1 MKKVKKMKME
11 RFFMKGRYM
20 SSILV
25 LMVLAGCSPK
35 DKYEWNA
42 GMSAP
47 KYYGNGGPM
56 VEYFYKGKSVAGASA
71 NIGFSPGW
79 GVTAGGYSGGE
90 QYKDIPDSVA
100 VSWICA
106 TDRIEYRGGAR
117 LPRERMLELF
127 KNGFKTVYG
136 MKTTYTSIVA
146 GMAPG
151 GNTTIWL
158 RGSER
163 LTEIIRFKA
172 ENNGIWK
179 EHDEDYNRYKKEVTS
194 SKSYINSEG
203 SIFRYLHGVPY
214 DVWEKGDK
222 EYDYDI
228 GFSSEEKDVTPYM
241 VFYTKDGTWYQPSKG
256 DLAFQSV
263 DWQEWGKFEYKENNN
278 LIKNLK
284 LPVQIHFL
292 FEYKGGNYSTGI
304 ILPQDFKKYFENQAN
319 NRITIGVEKNA
330 ETGILWVSGKKGSQK
345 VMRFKVFK
353 AKEDDMGDFY
363 PGGYSFPK
371 GFKIPKWNGRTPI
384 ATPEFDYWQEE

>member
-1 MKKVKKMKME
+1 MKME
-11 RFFMKGRYM
+11 RFFMKGKFI

-71 NIGFSPGW
+71 NIGFDPGW

-106 TDRIEYRGGAR
+106 TDGIEYRGGAR

-127 KNGFKTVYG
+127 KKGFKTVYG

-151 GNTTIWL
+151 GNATIWL

-256 DLAFQSV
+256 DLAFQSI

>member
-1 MKKVKKMKME
+1 MRME
-11 RFFMKGRYM
+11 RFFMKGKFI

-151 GNTTIWL
+151 GNATIWL

-172 ENNGIWK
+172 ENNGIWM
-179 EHDEDYNRYKKEVTS
+179 EHDEDYNKYERETITSKE
-194 SKSYINSEG
+194 YINSEG

-214 DVWEKGDK
+214 DIWEKGDK

>member
-1 MKKVKKMKME
+1 MRME
-11 RFFMKGRYM
+11 RFFMKGKFI
-20 SSILV
+20 SSILA
-25 LMVLAGCSPK
+25 LLVLAGCSPK

-42 GMSAP
+42 GLSGP
-47 KYYGNGGPM
+47 KYYPSGAPR
-56 VEYFYKGKSVAGASA
+56 VEYFYKGKSVAGAS
-71 NIGFSPGW
+71 IGTGADQGW

-100 VSWICA
+100 VQWVCSV
-106 TDRIEYRGGAR
+106 DNYLYKGGAR
-117 LPRERMLELF
+117 LPREHMLELF

-151 GNTTIWL
+151 GNAVIWL

-163 LTEIIRFKA
+163 LTEVIRFKA
-172 ENNGIWK
+172 QERL
-179 EHDEDYNRYKKEVTS
+179 EDP
-194 SKSYINSEG
+194 YIDKDYREKTVKNWG
-203 SIFRYLHGVPY
+203 NYLTYWYLHGVPY

-256 DLAFQSV
+256 DLAFQSI

-371 GFKIPKWNGRTPI
+371 GFMIPKWNGRTPI

>member
-1 MKKVKKMKME
+1 MKRE
-11 RFFMKGRYM
+11 IFFMKGKFI
-20 SSILV
+20 SNILV
-25 LMVLAGCSPK
+25 LLVLAGCSPK

-42 GMSAP
+42 GLSGP
-47 KYYGNGGPM
+47 KYYPSGAPR

-71 NIGFSPGW
+71 NIGFDPGW

-100 VSWICA
+100 VRWVCA
-106 TDRIEYRGGAR
+106 IDRIEYRGGAR

-151 GNTTIWL
+151 GNATIWL

-163 LTEIIRFKA
+163 LTEVIRFKA
-172 ENNGIWK
+172 QERL
-179 EHDEDYNRYKKEVTS
+179 EDP
-194 SKSYINSEG
+194 YIDKDYREKTVKNWG
-203 SIFRYLHGVPY
+203 NYLTYWYLHGVPY
-214 DVWEKGDK
+214 DIWEKGDK

-256 DLAFQSV
+256 DLAFQSI

>member
-1 MKKVKKMKME
+1 MKME
-11 RFFMKGRYM
+11 IFFMKGKFI

-25 LMVLAGCSPK
+25 LVVLAGCNPK

-42 GMSAP
+42 GLSGP
-47 KYYGNGGPM
+47 KYYPSGAPR
-56 VEYFYKGKSVAGASA
+56 VEYFYKGKSVAGAS
-71 NIGFSPGW
+71 IGTGADQGW
-79 GVTAGGYSGGE
+79 GVTAGGYSGGD

-100 VSWICA
+100 VQWVCSV
-106 TDRIEYRGGAR
+106 DNYLYKGGAR
-117 LPRERMLELF
+117 LPREHMLELF

-146 GMAPG
+146 GMAPR
-151 GNTTIWL
+151 GNATIWL

-163 LTEIIRFKA
+163 LTEVIRFKA
-172 ENNGIWK
+172 QERL
-179 EHDEDYNRYKKEVTS
+179 EDP
-194 SKSYINSEG
+194 YIDKDYREKTVKNWG
-203 SIFRYLHGVPY
+203 NYLTYWYLHGVPY

-228 GFSSEEKDVTPYM
+228 GFSSEGGQKIKPNVFT
-241 VFYTKDGTWYQPSKG
+241 FYTKDGTWYQPSKG

-278 LIKNLK
+278 LIKKLK
-284 LPVQIHFL
+284 LPIEIHFSVDYNDVL
-292 FEYKGGNYSTGI
+292 YMGNI
-304 ILPQDFKKYFENQAN
+304 VLPQDFKKYFENQAN

-330 ETGILWVSGKKGSQK
+330 ETGILWVSGKKGFQK
-345 VMRFKVFK
+345 VMRFKLVEVK
-353 AKEDDMGDFY
+353 DEEQPYFY
-363 PGGYSFPK
+363 SLPK

>member
-1 MKKVKKMKME
+1 MKME
-11 RFFMKGRYM
+11 RFFMKGKFI

-25 LMVLAGCSPK
+25 LLVLAGCSPK

-42 GMSAP
+42 GLSGP
-47 KYYGNGGPM
+47 KYYPSGAPR
-56 VEYFYKGKSVAGASA
+56 VEYFYKGKSVAGAS
-71 NIGFSPGW
+71 IGTGADQGW

-100 VSWICA
+100 VQWVCSV
-106 TDRIEYRGGAR
+106 DNYLYRGGAR

-151 GNTTIWL
+151 GNATIWL

-163 LTEIIRFKA
+163 LTEVIRFKA
-172 ENNGIWK
+172 QERL
-179 EHDEDYNRYKKEVTS
+179 EDP
-194 SKSYINSEG
+194 YIDKDYREKTVKNWG
-203 SIFRYLHGVPY
+203 NYLTYWYLHGVPY

-228 GFSSEEKDVTPYM
+228 GFSSEGGQKIKPNVFT
-241 VFYTKDGTWYQPSKG
+241 FYTKDGTWYQPSKG

-284 LPVQIHFL
+284 LPVEIHFSVDYNDVL
-292 FEYKGGNYSTGI
+292 YMGNI
-304 ILPQDFKKYFENQAN
+304 VLPQDFKKYFENQAN
-319 NRITIGVEKNA
+319 NRITIGVEKNL
-330 ETGILWVSGKKGSQK
+330 ETGILWVSGKKGFQK
-345 VMRFKVFK
+345 VMRFKLVEVK
-353 AKEDDMGDFY
+353 DEEQPYFY
-363 PGGYSFPK
+363 SLPK

-384 ATPEFDYWQEE
+384 VTPEFDYWQEE

>member
-1 MKKVKKMKME
+1 MKRE
-11 RFFMKGRYM
+11 IFFMKGKFI

-25 LMVLAGCSPK
+25 LVVLAGCSPK

-42 GMSAP
+42 GLSGP
-47 KYYGNGGPM
+47 KYYPSGAPR
-56 VEYFYKGKSVAGASA
+56 VEYFYKGKSVAGAS
-71 NIGFSPGW
+71 IGTGADQGW

-90 QYKDIPDSVA
+90 QYKDIPDSVT
-100 VSWICA
+100 VQWVCSV
-106 TDRIEYRGGAR
+106 DNYLYKGGAR
-117 LPRERMLELF
+117 LPREHMLELF

-151 GNTTIWL
+151 GNATIWL

-163 LTEIIRFKA
+163 LTEVIRFKA
-172 ENNGIWK
+172 QERL
-179 EHDEDYNRYKKEVTS
+179 EDP
-194 SKSYINSEG
+194 YIDKDYREKTVKNWG
-203 SIFRYLHGVPY
+203 NYLTYWYLHGVPY

-256 DLAFQSV
+256 DLAFQSI

-371 GFKIPKWNGRTPI
+371 GFKIPKWNGRIPI

>member
-1 MKKVKKMKME
+1 MKME
-11 RFFMKGRYM
+11 RFFMKGKFI
-20 SSILV
+20 SNILV
-25 LMVLAGCSPK
+25 LLVLAGCSPK

-71 NIGFSPGW
+71 NIGFDPGW

-106 TDRIEYRGGAR
+106 TDGIEYRGGAR

-151 GNTTIWL
+151 GNVTIWL

-172 ENNGIWK
+172 ENNGIWM
-179 EHDEDYNRYKKEVTS
+179 EHDEDYNKYERETITSKE
-194 SKSYINSEG
+194 YINSEA
-203 SIFRYLHGVPY
+203 SIFQYLHGVPY

-256 DLAFQSV
+256 DLAFQSI

-304 ILPQDFKKYFENQAN
+304 ILPRDFKKYFENQAN

-330 ETGILWVSGKKGSQK
+330 ETGILWVSGKKGFQK

-371 GFKIPKWNGRTPI
+371 GFMIPKWNGRTPI

>member
-1 MKKVKKMKME
+1 MKME
-11 RFFMKGRYM
+11 RFFMKGKFI

-25 LMVLAGCSPK
+25 LLVLAGCSPK

-71 NIGFSPGW
+71 NIGFDPGW
-79 GVTAGGYSGGE
+79 GVTAGGYSGGD

-151 GNTTIWL
+151 GNATIWL

-256 DLAFQSV
+256 DLAFQSI

>member
-1 MKKVKKMKME
+1 MKME
-11 RFFMKGRYM
+11 RFFMKGKFI

-25 LMVLAGCSPK
+25 LVVLAGCSPK

-42 GMSAP
+42 GLSGP
-47 KYYGNGGPM
+47 KYYPSGAPR
-56 VEYFYKGKSVAGASA
+56 VEYFYKGKSVAGAS
-71 NIGFSPGW
+71 IGTGADQGW
-79 GVTAGGYSGGE
+79 GVTAGGYSGGD

-100 VSWICA
+100 VQWVCSV
-106 TDRIEYRGGAR
+106 DNYLYRGGTR

-136 MKTTYTSIVA
+136 MKTSYTSIVA

-151 GNTTIWL
+151 GNATIWL

-228 GFSSEEKDVTPYM
+228 GFSSEGGQKIKPNVFT
-241 VFYTKDGTWYQPSKG
+241 FYTKDGTWYQPSKG

>member
-1 MKKVKKMKME
+1 
-11 RFFMKGRYM
+11 MKGKFI

-25 LMVLAGCSPK
+25 LVVLAGCSPK

-151 GNTTIWL
+151 GNVTIWL

-256 DLAFQSV
+256 DLAFQSI

-330 ETGILWVSGKKGSQK
+330 ETGILWVSGKKGFQK

-371 GFKIPKWNGRTPI
+371 GFKIPKWNGRIPI

>member
-1 MKKVKKMKME
+1 
-11 RFFMKGRYM
+11 MKGRYI

-25 LMVLAGCSPK
+25 LLVLAGCNPK

-42 GMSAP
+42 GLSGP
-47 KYYGNGGPM
+47 KYYPSGAPR
-56 VEYFYKGKSVAGASA
+56 VEYFYKGKSVAGAS
-71 NIGFSPGW
+71 IGTGADQGW
-79 GVTAGGYSGGE
+79 GVTAGGYSGGD

-100 VSWICA
+100 VQWVCSV
-106 TDRIEYRGGAR
+106 DNYLYRGGTR
-117 LPRERMLELF
+117 LPRERILELF

-151 GNTTIWL
+151 GNAIIWL

-163 LTEIIRFKA
+163 LTEVIRFKA
-172 ENNGIWK
+172 QERL
-179 EHDEDYNRYKKEVTS
+179 EDP
-194 SKSYINSEG
+194 YIDKDYREKTVKNWG
-203 SIFRYLHGVPY
+203 NYLTYWYLHGVPY

>member
-1 MKKVKKMKME
+1 ME
-11 RFFMKGRYM
+11 RFLMKGKFI

-25 LMVLAGCSPK
+25 LLVLAGCSPK

-42 GMSAP
+42 GLSGP
-47 KYYGNGGPM
+47 KYYPSGAPR
-56 VEYFYKGKSVAGASA
+56 VEYFYKGKSVAGAS
-71 NIGFSPGW
+71 IGTGADQGW

-151 GNTTIWL
+151 GNATIWL

-163 LTEIIRFKA
+163 LTEVIRFKA
-172 ENNGIWK
+172 QERL
-179 EHDEDYNRYKKEVTS
+179 EDP
-194 SKSYINSEG
+194 YIDKDYREKTVKNWG
-203 SIFRYLHGVPY
+203 NYLTYWYLHGVPY

-228 GFSSEEKDVTPYM
+228 GFSSERGQKIKPNVFT
-241 VFYTKDGTWYQPSKG
+241 FYTKDGTWYQPSKG

-284 LPVQIHFL
+284 LPVEIHFSVDYNDVL
-292 FEYKGGNYSTGI
+292 YMGNI
-304 ILPQDFKKYFENQAN
+304 VLPQDFKKYFENQAN
-319 NRITIGVEKNA
+319 NRITIGVEKNL
-330 ETGILWVSGKKGSQK
+330 ETGILWVSGKKGFQK
-345 VMRFKVFK
+345 VMRFKLVEVK
-353 AKEDDMGDFY
+353 DEEQPYFY
-363 PGGYSFPK
+363 SLPK

>member
-1 MKKVKKMKME
+1 MRME
-11 RFFMKGRYM
+11 RFFMKGKFI

-25 LMVLAGCSPK
+25 LLVLAGCSPK

-42 GMSAP
+42 GLSGP
-47 KYYGNGGPM
+47 KYYPSGAPR
-56 VEYFYKGKSVAGASA
+56 VEYFYKGKSVAGAS
-71 NIGFSPGW
+71 IGTGADQGW

-100 VSWICA
+100 VQWVCSV
-106 TDRIEYRGGAR
+106 DNYLYKGGAR

-151 GNTTIWL
+151 GNAVIWL

-163 LTEIIRFKA
+163 LTEVIRFKA
-172 ENNGIWK
+172 QERL
-179 EHDEDYNRYKKEVTS
+179 EDP
-194 SKSYINSEG
+194 YIDKDYREKTVKNWG
-203 SIFRYLHGVPY
+203 NYLTYWYLHGVPY
-214 DVWEKGDK
+214 DIWEKGDK

-228 GFSSEEKDVTPYM
+228 GFSSEGGQKIKPNVFT
-241 VFYTKDGTWYQPSKG
+241 FYTKDGTWYQPSKG

-284 LPVQIHFL
+284 LPVEIHFSVDYNDVL
-292 FEYKGGNYSTGI
+292 YMGNI
-304 ILPQDFKKYFENQAN
+304 VLPQDFKKYFENQAN
-319 NRITIGVEKNA
+319 NRITIGVEKNL
-330 ETGILWVSGKKGSQK
+330 ETGILWVSGKKGFQK
-345 VMRFKVFK
+345 VMRFKLVEVK
-353 AKEDDMGDFY
+353 DEEQPYFY
-363 PGGYSFPK
+363 SLPK

>member
-1 MKKVKKMKME
+1 MKME
-11 RFFMKGRYM
+11 RFFMKGKFI

-151 GNTTIWL
+151 GNATIWL

-172 ENNGIWK
+172 ENNGIWM
-179 EHDEDYNRYKKEVTS
+179 EHDEDYNKYERETITSKE
-194 SKSYINSEG
+194 YINSEG

>member
-1 MKKVKKMKME
+1 ME
-11 RFFMKGRYM
+11 RFFMKGKFI
-20 SSILV
+20 SNILV
-25 LMVLAGCSPK
+25 LLVLAGCSPK

-42 GMSAP
+42 GLSGP
-47 KYYGNGGPM
+47 KYYPSGAPR
-56 VEYFYKGKSVAGASA
+56 VEYFYKGKSVAGAS
-71 NIGFSPGW
+71 IGTGADQGW

-100 VSWICA
+100 VQWVCSV
-106 TDRIEYRGGAR
+106 DNYLYRGGTR

-151 GNTTIWL
+151 GNATIWL

-163 LTEIIRFKA
+163 LTEVIRFKA
-172 ENNGIWK
+172 QERL
-179 EHDEDYNRYKKEVTS
+179 EDP
-194 SKSYINSEG
+194 YIDKDYREKTVKNWG
-203 SIFRYLHGVPY
+203 NYLTYWYLHGVPY
-214 DVWEKGDK
+214 DIWEKGDK

-228 GFSSEEKDVTPYM
+228 GFSSEGGQKIKPNVFT
-241 VFYTKDGTWYQPSKG
+241 FYTKDGTWYQPSKG

-278 LIKNLK
+278 LIKKLK
-284 LPVQIHFL
+284 LPVEIHFSVDYNDVL
-292 FEYKGGNYSTGI
+292 YMGNI
-304 ILPQDFKKYFENQAN
+304 VLPQDFKKYFENQAN
-319 NRITIGVEKNA
+319 NRITIGVEKNL
-330 ETGILWVSGKKGSQK
+330 ETGILWVSGKKGFQK
-345 VMRFKVFK
+345 VMRFKLVEVK
-353 AKEDDMGDFY
+353 DEEQPYFY
-363 PGGYSFPK
+363 SLPK

>member
-1 MKKVKKMKME
+1 MKME
-11 RFFMKGRYM
+11 RFFMKGKFI

-151 GNTTIWL
+151 GNATIWL

>member
-1 MKKVKKMKME
+1 MRME
-11 RFFMKGRYM
+11 RFFMKGKFI

-25 LMVLAGCSPK
+25 LLVLAGCSPK

-42 GMSAP
+42 GLSGP
-47 KYYGNGGPM
+47 KYYPSGAPR
-56 VEYFYKGKSVAGASA
+56 VEYFYKGKSVAGAS
-71 NIGFSPGW
+71 IGTGADQGW

-100 VSWICA
+100 VQWVCSV
-106 TDRIEYRGGAR
+106 DNYLYKGGAR
-117 LPRERMLELF
+117 LPREHMLELF

-151 GNTTIWL
+151 GNAVIWL

-163 LTEIIRFKA
+163 LTEVIRFKA
-172 ENNGIWK
+172 QERL
-179 EHDEDYNRYKKEVTS
+179 EDP
-194 SKSYINSEG
+194 YIDKDYREKTVKNWG
-203 SIFRYLHGVPY
+203 NYLTYWYLHGVPY

-228 GFSSEEKDVTPYM
+228 GFSSEGGQKIKPNVFT
-241 VFYTKDGTWYQPSKG
+241 FYTKDGTWYQPSKG
-256 DLAFQSV
+256 DLAFQSI

-284 LPVQIHFL
+284 LPVEIHFSVDYNDVL
-292 FEYKGGNYSTGI
+292 YMGNI
-304 ILPQDFKKYFENQAN
+304 VLPQDFKKYFENQAN
-319 NRITIGVEKNA
+319 NRITIGVEKNL
-330 ETGILWVSGKKGSQK
+330 ETGILWVSGKKGFQK

>member
-1 MKKVKKMKME
+1 MKRE
-11 RFFMKGRYM
+11 IFFMKGKFI
-20 SSILV
+20 SNILV
-25 LMVLAGCSPK
+25 LLVLAGCSPK

-71 NIGFSPGW
+71 NIGFDPGW
-79 GVTAGGYSGGE
+79 GVTAGGYSGGD

-106 TDRIEYRGGAR
+106 TDGIEYRGGAR

-151 GNTTIWL
+151 GNATIWL

-179 EHDEDYNRYKKEVTS
+179 EHDEDYNNYMREITS
-194 SKSYINSEG
+194 SKEYINSEA
-203 SIFRYLHGVPY
+203 SIFQYLHGVPY

-256 DLAFQSV
+256 DLAFQSI

-304 ILPQDFKKYFENQAN
+304 ILPRDFKKYFENQAN

>member
-1 MKKVKKMKME
+1 MRME
-11 RFFMKGRYM
+11 RFFMKGKFI

-25 LMVLAGCSPK
+25 LVVLVGCSPK

-42 GMSAP
+42 GLSGP
-47 KYYGNGGPM
+47 KYYPSGAPR
-56 VEYFYKGKSVAGASA
+56 VEYFYKGKSVAGAS
-71 NIGFSPGW
+71 IGTGADQGW

-100 VSWICA
+100 VQWVCSV
-106 TDRIEYRGGAR
+106 DNYLYKGGAR

-151 GNTTIWL
+151 GNATIWL

-163 LTEIIRFKA
+163 LTEVIRFKA
-172 ENNGIWK
+172 QERL
-179 EHDEDYNRYKKEVTS
+179 EDP
-194 SKSYINSEG
+194 YIDKDYREKTVKNWG
-203 SIFRYLHGVPY
+203 NYLTYWYLHGVPY

-228 GFSSEEKDVTPYM
+228 GFSSEGGQRIKPNVFT
-241 VFYTKDGTWYQPSKG
+241 FYTKDGTWYQPSKG

-278 LIKNLK
+278 LIKKLK
-284 LPVQIHFL
+284 LPVEIHFSVDYNDVL
-292 FEYKGGNYSTGI
+292 YMGNI
-304 ILPQDFKKYFENQAN
+304 VLPQDFKKYFENQAN
-319 NRITIGVEKNA
+319 NRITIGVEKKL

-345 VMRFKVFK
+345 VMRFKLVEVK
-353 AKEDDMGDFY
+353 DEEQPYFY
-363 PGGYSFPK
+363 SLPK

>member
-1 MKKVKKMKME
+1 
-11 RFFMKGRYM
+11 MKGKFI

-25 LMVLAGCSPK
+25 LLVLAGCSPK

-42 GMSAP
+42 GLSGP
-47 KYYGNGGPM
+47 KYYPSGAPR
-56 VEYFYKGKSVAGASA
+56 VEYFYKGKSVAGAS
-71 NIGFSPGW
+71 IGTGADQGW

-100 VSWICA
+100 VQWVCSV
-106 TDRIEYRGGAR
+106 DNYLYKGGAR
-117 LPRERMLELF
+117 LPREHMLELF

-151 GNTTIWL
+151 GNATIWL

-172 ENNGIWK
+172 ENNGIWM
-179 EHDEDYNRYKKEVTS
+179 EHDEDYNKYERETITSKE
-194 SKSYINSEG
+194 YINSEA
-203 SIFRYLHGVPY
+203 SIFQYLHGVPY

-256 DLAFQSV
+256 DLAFQSI

>member
-1 MKKVKKMKME
+1 
-11 RFFMKGRYM
+11 MKGKFI

-25 LMVLAGCSPK
+25 LVVLAGCSPK

-42 GMSAP
+42 GLSGP
-47 KYYGNGGPM
+47 KYYPSGAPR
-56 VEYFYKGKSVAGASA
+56 VEYFYKGKSVAGAS
-71 NIGFSPGW
+71 IGTGADQGW

-100 VSWICA
+100 VQWVCSV
-106 TDRIEYRGGAR
+106 DNYLYKGGAR
-117 LPRERMLELF
+117 LPREHMLELF

-151 GNTTIWL
+151 GNATIWL

-163 LTEIIRFKA
+163 LTEVIRFKA
-172 ENNGIWK
+172 QERL
-179 EHDEDYNRYKKEVTS
+179 EDP
-194 SKSYINSEG
+194 YIDKDYREKTVKNWG
-203 SIFRYLHGVPY
+203 NYLTYWYLHGVPY

-256 DLAFQSV
+256 DLAFQSI

-345 VMRFKVFK
+345 VMRFNVFK
-353 AKEDDMGDFY
+353 AKEDEMGDFY

>member
-1 MKKVKKMKME
+1 MKME
-11 RFFMKGRYM
+11 RFFMKGKFI

-25 LMVLAGCSPK
+25 LVVLTGCSPK

-42 GMSAP
+42 GLSGP
-47 KYYGNGGPM
+47 KYYPSGAPR
-56 VEYFYKGKSVAGASA
+56 VEYFYKGKSVAGAS
-71 NIGFSPGW
+71 IGTGADQGW
-79 GVTAGGYSGGE
+79 GVTAGGYSGGD

-100 VSWICA
+100 VQWVCSV
-106 TDRIEYRGGAR
+106 DNYLYRGGTR
-117 LPRERMLELF
+117 LPRERILELF

-151 GNTTIWL
+151 GNATIWL

-163 LTEIIRFKA
+163 LTEVIRFKA
-172 ENNGIWK
+172 QERL
-179 EHDEDYNRYKKEVTS
+179 EDP
-194 SKSYINSEG
+194 YIDKDYREKTVKNWG
-203 SIFRYLHGVPY
+203 NYLTYWYLHGVPY
-214 DVWEKGDK
+214 DIWEKGDK

-256 DLAFQSV
+256 DLAFQSI

-284 LPVQIHFL
+284 LPVEIHFL

-319 NRITIGVEKNA
+319 NRITIGVEKNL
-330 ETGILWVSGKKGSQK
+330 ETGILWVSGKKGFQK
-345 VMRFKVFK
+345 VMRFKLVEVK
-353 AKEDDMGDFY
+353 DEEQPYFY
-363 PGGYSFPK
+363 SLPK

-384 ATPEFDYWQEE
+384 TTPEFDYWQEE

>member
-1 MKKVKKMKME
+1 MKRE
-11 RFFMKGRYM
+11 IFFMKGKFI

-25 LMVLAGCSPK
+25 LVVLAGCSPK

-42 GMSAP
+42 GLSGP
-47 KYYGNGGPM
+47 KYYPSGAPRG
-56 VEYFYKGKSVAGASA
+56 EYFYKGKSVAGAS
-71 NIGFSPGW
+71 IGTGADPGW

-100 VSWICA
+100 VQWVCSV
-106 TDRIEYRGGAR
+106 DNYLYKGGAR
-117 LPRERMLELF
+117 LPREHMLELF

-151 GNTTIWL
+151 GNATIWL

-163 LTEIIRFKA
+163 LTEVIRFKA
-172 ENNGIWK
+172 QERL
-179 EHDEDYNRYKKEVTS
+179 EDP
-194 SKSYINSEG
+194 YIDKDYREKTVKNWG
-203 SIFRYLHGVPY
+203 NYLTYWYLHGVPY

-256 DLAFQSV
+256 DLAFQSI

-371 GFKIPKWNGRTPI
+371 GFKIPKWNGRIPI

>member
-1 MKKVKKMKME
+1 MKME
-11 RFFMKGRYM
+11 RFFMKGKFI

-25 LMVLAGCSPK
+25 LVVLTGCSPK

-42 GMSAP
+42 GLSGP
-47 KYYGNGGPM
+47 KYYPSGAPR
-56 VEYFYKGKSVAGASA
+56 VEYFYKGKSVAGAS
-71 NIGFSPGW
+71 IGTGADQGW
-79 GVTAGGYSGGE
+79 GVTAGGYSGGD

-100 VSWICA
+100 VQWVCSV
-106 TDRIEYRGGAR
+106 DNYLYRGGTR
-117 LPRERMLELF
+117 LPRERILELF

-151 GNTTIWL
+151 GNATIWL

-163 LTEIIRFKA
+163 LTEVIRFKA
-172 ENNGIWK
+172 QERL
-179 EHDEDYNRYKKEVTS
+179 EDP
-194 SKSYINSEG
+194 YIDKDYREKTVKNWG
-203 SIFRYLHGVPY
+203 NYLTYWYLHGVPY
-214 DVWEKGDK
+214 DIWEKGDK

-256 DLAFQSV
+256 DLAFQSI

-284 LPVQIHFL
+284 LPVEIHFL

-330 ETGILWVSGKKGSQK
+330 ETGILWVSGKKGFQK

>member
-1 MKKVKKMKME
+1 MKME
-11 RFFMKGRYM
+11 RFFMKGKFI

-25 LMVLAGCSPK
+25 LLVLAGCSPK

-71 NIGFSPGW
+71 NIGFDPGW

-106 TDRIEYRGGAR
+106 TDGIEYRGGAR

-163 LTEIIRFKA
+163 LTEVIRFKA
-172 ENNGIWK
+172 QERL
-179 EHDEDYNRYKKEVTS
+179 EDP
-194 SKSYINSEG
+194 YIDKDYREKTVKNWG
-203 SIFRYLHGVPY
+203 NYLTYWYLHGVPY

>member
-1 MKKVKKMKME
+1 MKME
-11 RFFMKGRYM
+11 RFFMKGKFI

-25 LMVLAGCSPK
+25 LLVLAGCSPK

-71 NIGFSPGW
+71 NIGFDPGW

-151 GNTTIWL
+151 GNATIWL

-179 EHDEDYNRYKKEVTS
+179 EHDEDYNNYMREVTS
-194 SKSYINSEG
+194 SKEYINSEA
-203 SIFRYLHGVPY
+203 SIFQYLHGVPY
-214 DVWEKGDK
+214 DIWEKGDK

-256 DLAFQSV
+256 DLAFQSI

-330 ETGILWVSGKKGSQK
+330 ETGILWVSGKKGFQK

>member
-1 MKKVKKMKME
+1 
-11 RFFMKGRYM
+11 MKGKFI

-25 LMVLAGCSPK
+25 LLVLAGCSPK

-42 GMSAP
+42 GLSGP
-47 KYYGNGGPM
+47 KYYPSGAPR
-56 VEYFYKGKSVAGASA
+56 VEYFYKGKSVAGAS
-71 NIGFSPGW
+71 IGTGADQGW
-79 GVTAGGYSGGE
+79 GVTAGGYSGGD

-100 VSWICA
+100 VRWVCA
-106 TDRIEYRGGAR
+106 MDRIEYRGGAR

-151 GNTTIWL
+151 GNATIWL

-163 LTEIIRFKA
+163 LTEVIRFKA
-172 ENNGIWK
+172 QERL
-179 EHDEDYNRYKKEVTS
+179 EDP
-194 SKSYINSEG
+194 YIDKDYREKTVKNWG
-203 SIFRYLHGVPY
+203 NYLTYWYLHGVPY
-214 DVWEKGDK
+214 DIWEKGDK

-228 GFSSEEKDVTPYM
+228 GFSSEGGQKIKPNVFT
-241 VFYTKDGTWYQPSKG
+241 FYTKDGTWYQPSKG

-278 LIKNLK
+278 LIKKLK
-284 LPVQIHFL
+284 LPVEIHFSVDYNDVL
-292 FEYKGGNYSTGI
+292 YMGNI
-304 ILPQDFKKYFENQAN
+304 VLPQDFKKYFENQAN

>member
-1 MKKVKKMKME
+1 
-11 RFFMKGRYM
+11 MKGKFI

-25 LMVLAGCSPK
+25 LVVLAGCSPK

-151 GNTTIWL
+151 GNVTIWL

-256 DLAFQSV
+256 DLAFQSI

-371 GFKIPKWNGRTPI
+371 GFKIPKWNGRIPI

>member
-1 MKKVKKMKME
+1 MRME
-11 RFFMKGRYM
+11 RFFMKGKFI

-151 GNTTIWL
+151 GNATIWL

-194 SKSYINSEG
+194 SKSYINSEFN
-203 SIFRYLHGVPY
+203 IFRYLHGVPY

>member
-1 MKKVKKMKME
+1 MKRE
-11 RFFMKGRYM
+11 IFFMKGKFI
-20 SSILV
+20 SNILV
-25 LMVLAGCSPK
+25 LLVLAGCSPK

-42 GMSAP
+42 GLSGP
-47 KYYGNGGPM
+47 KYYPSGAPR

-71 NIGFSPGW
+71 NIGFDPGW

-100 VSWICA
+100 VRWVCA
-106 TDRIEYRGGAR
+106 IDRIEYRGGTR

-151 GNTTIWL
+151 GNATIWL

-163 LTEIIRFKA
+163 LTEVIRFKA
-172 ENNGIWK
+172 QERL
-179 EHDEDYNRYKKEVTS
+179 EDP
-194 SKSYINSEG
+194 YIDKDYREKTVKNWG
-203 SIFRYLHGVPY
+203 NYLTYWYLHGVPY

-256 DLAFQSV
+256 DLAFQSI

>member
-1 MKKVKKMKME
+1 MKRE
-11 RFFMKGRYM
+11 IFFMKGKFI

-25 LMVLAGCSPK
+25 LVVLAGCSPK

-42 GMSAP
+42 GLSGP
-47 KYYGNGGPM
+47 KYYPSGAPR
-56 VEYFYKGKSVAGASA
+56 VEYFYKGKSVAGAS
-71 NIGFSPGW
+71 IGTGADQGW

-90 QYKDIPDSVA
+90 QYKDIPDSVT
-100 VSWICA
+100 VQWVCSV
-106 TDRIEYRGGAR
+106 DNYLYKGGAR
-117 LPRERMLELF
+117 LPREHMLELF

-151 GNTTIWL
+151 GNATIWL

-163 LTEIIRFKA
+163 LTEVIRFKA
-172 ENNGIWK
+172 QERL
-179 EHDEDYNRYKKEVTS
+179 EDS
-194 SKSYINSEG
+194 SIDKDYREKTVKNWG
-203 SIFRYLHGVPY
+203 NYLTYWYLHGVPY

-256 DLAFQSV
+256 DLAFQSI

-371 GFKIPKWNGRTPI
+371 GFKIPKWNGRIPI

>member
-1 MKKVKKMKME
+1 MKME
-11 RFFMKGRYM
+11 RFFMKGKFI

-25 LMVLAGCSPK
+25 LVVLTGCSPK

-42 GMSAP
+42 GLSGP
-47 KYYGNGGPM
+47 KYYPSGAPR
-56 VEYFYKGKSVAGASA
+56 VEYFYKGKSVAGAS
-71 NIGFSPGW
+71 IGTGADQGW
-79 GVTAGGYSGGE
+79 GVTAGGYSGGD

-100 VSWICA
+100 VQWVCSV
-106 TDRIEYRGGAR
+106 DNYLYRGGTR
-117 LPRERMLELF
+117 LPRERILELF

-151 GNTTIWL
+151 GNATIWL

-163 LTEIIRFKA
+163 LTEVIRFKA
-172 ENNGIWK
+172 QERL
-179 EHDEDYNRYKKEVTS
+179 EDP
-194 SKSYINSEG
+194 YIDKDYREKTVKNWG
-203 SIFRYLHGVPY
+203 NYLTYWYLHGVPY
-214 DVWEKGDK
+214 DIWEKGDK

-256 DLAFQSV
+256 DLAFQSI

-284 LPVQIHFL
+284 LPVEIHFSVDYNDVL
-292 FEYKGGNYSTGI
+292 YMGNI
-304 ILPQDFKKYFENQAN
+304 VLPQDFKKYFENQAN
-319 NRITIGVEKNA
+319 NRITIGVEKNL
-330 ETGILWVSGKKGSQK
+330 ETGILWVSGKKGFQK
-345 VMRFKVFK
+345 VMRFKLVEVK
-353 AKEDDMGDFY
+353 DEEQPYFY
-363 PGGYSFPK
+363 SLPK

>member
-1 MKKVKKMKME
+1 MRME
-11 RFFMKGRYM
+11 RFFMKGRYI

-25 LMVLAGCSPK
+25 LVVLAGCSPK

-42 GMSAP
+42 GLSGP
-47 KYYGNGGPM
+47 KYYPSGAPR
-56 VEYFYKGKSVAGASA
+56 VEYFYKGKSVAGAS
-71 NIGFSPGW
+71 IGTGADQGW
-79 GVTAGGYSGGE
+79 GVTAGGYSGGD

-100 VSWICA
+100 VQWVCSV
-106 TDRIEYRGGAR
+106 DNYLYRGGTR

-151 GNTTIWL
+151 GNATIWL

-163 LTEIIRFKA
+163 LTEVIRFKA
-172 ENNGIWK
+172 QERL
-179 EHDEDYNRYKKEVTS
+179 EDP
-194 SKSYINSEG
+194 YIDKDYREKTVKNWG
-203 SIFRYLHGVPY
+203 NYLTYWYLHGVPY
-214 DVWEKGDK
+214 DIWEKGDK

-284 LPVQIHFL
+284 LPVEIHFSVDYNDVL
-292 FEYKGGNYSTGI
+292 YMGNI
-304 ILPQDFKKYFENQAN
+304 VLPQDFKKYFENQAN

>member
-1 MKKVKKMKME
+1 MKME
-11 RFFMKGRYM
+11 RFFMKGKFI
-20 SSILV
+20 SNILV
-25 LMVLAGCSPK
+25 LLVLAGCSPK

-42 GMSAP
+42 GLSGP
-47 KYYGNGGPM
+47 KYYPSGAPR

-71 NIGFSPGW
+71 NIGFDPGW
-79 GVTAGGYSGGE
+79 GVTAGGYSGGD

-100 VSWICA
+100 VQWVCSV
-106 TDRIEYRGGAR
+106 DNYLYRGGAR

-151 GNTTIWL
+151 GNVTIWL

-163 LTEIIRFKA
+163 LTEVIRFKA
-172 ENNGIWK
+172 QERL
-179 EHDEDYNRYKKEVTS
+179 EDP
-194 SKSYINSEG
+194 YIDKDYREKTVKNWG
-203 SIFRYLHGVPY
+203 NYLTYWYLHGVPY

-228 GFSSEEKDVTPYM
+228 GFSSEGGQKIKPNVFT
-241 VFYTKDGTWYQPSKG
+241 FYTKDGTWYQPSKG

-278 LIKNLK
+278 LIKKLK
-284 LPVQIHFL
+284 LPVEIHFSVDYNDVL
-292 FEYKGGNYSTGI
+292 YMGNI
-304 ILPQDFKKYFENQAN
+304 VLPQDFKKYFENQAN
-319 NRITIGVEKNA
+319 NRITIGVEKKL
-330 ETGILWVSGKKGSQK
+330 ETGILWVSGKKGFQK
-345 VMRFKVFK
+345 VMRFKLVEVK
-353 AKEDDMGDFY
+353 DEEQPYFY
-363 PGGYSFPK
+363 SLPK

>member
-1 MKKVKKMKME
+1 MRME
-11 RFFMKGRYM
+11 RFFMKGKFI

-151 GNTTIWL
+151 GNVTIWL

-172 ENNGIWK
+172 ENNGIWM
-179 EHDEDYNRYKKEVTS
+179 EHDEDYNKYERETITSKE
-194 SKSYINSEG
+194 YINSEG

>member
-1 MKKVKKMKME
+1 MKME
-11 RFFMKGRYM
+11 RFFMKGKFI

-25 LMVLAGCSPK
+25 LLVLAGCSPK

-151 GNTTIWL
+151 GNATIWL

-163 LTEIIRFKA
+163 LTEVIRFKA
-172 ENNGIWK
+172 QERL
-179 EHDEDYNRYKKEVTS
+179 EDP
-194 SKSYINSEG
+194 YIDKDYREKTVKNWG
-203 SIFRYLHGVPY
+203 NYLTYWYLHGVPY
-214 DVWEKGDK
+214 DIWEKGDK

>member
-1 MKKVKKMKME
+1 MRME
-11 RFFMKGRYM
+11 RFFMKGKFI

-42 GMSAP
+42 GLSGP
-47 KYYGNGGPM
+47 KYYPSGAPR
-56 VEYFYKGKSVAGASA
+56 VEYFYKGKSVAGAS
-71 NIGFSPGW
+71 IGTGADQGW

-100 VSWICA
+100 VQWVCSV
-106 TDRIEYRGGAR
+106 DNYLYKGGAR

-151 GNTTIWL
+151 GNATIWL

-163 LTEIIRFKA
+163 LTEVIRFKA
-172 ENNGIWK
+172 QERL
-179 EHDEDYNRYKKEVTS
+179 EDP
-194 SKSYINSEG
+194 YIDKDYREKTVKNWG
-203 SIFRYLHGVPY
+203 NYLTYWYLHGVPY

-228 GFSSEEKDVTPYM
+228 GFSSEGGQRIKPNVFT
-241 VFYTKDGTWYQPSKG
+241 FYTKDGTWYQPSKG

-284 LPVQIHFL
+284 LPVEIHFSVDYNDVL
-292 FEYKGGNYSTGI
+292 YMGNI
-304 ILPQDFKKYFENQAN
+304 VLPQDFKKYFENQAN
-319 NRITIGVEKNA
+319 NRITIGVEKKL

-345 VMRFKVFK
+345 VMRFKLVEVK
-353 AKEDDMGDFY
+353 DEEQPYFY
-363 PGGYSFPK
+363 SLPK

>member
-1 MKKVKKMKME
+1 MRME
-11 RFFMKGRYM
+11 RFFMKGKFI
-20 SSILV
+20 SNILV
-25 LMVLAGCSPK
+25 LLVLAGCSPK

-42 GMSAP
+42 GLSGP
-47 KYYGNGGPM
+47 KYYPSGAPR
-56 VEYFYKGKSVAGASA
+56 VEYFYKGKSVAGAS
-71 NIGFSPGW
+71 IGTGADQGW

-100 VSWICA
+100 VQWVCSV
-106 TDRIEYRGGAR
+106 DNYLYKGGTR

-151 GNTTIWL
+151 GNATIWL

-163 LTEIIRFKA
+163 LTEVIRFKA
-172 ENNGIWK
+172 QERL
-179 EHDEDYNRYKKEVTS
+179 EDP
-194 SKSYINSEG
+194 YIDKDYREKTVKNWG
-203 SIFRYLHGVPY
+203 NYLTYWYLHGVPY

-228 GFSSEEKDVTPYM
+228 GFSSEGGQKIKPNVFT
-241 VFYTKDGTWYQPSKG
+241 FYTKDGTWYQPSKG

-278 LIKNLK
+278 LIKKLK
-284 LPVQIHFL
+284 LPVEIHFSVDYNDVL
-292 FEYKGGNYSTGI
+292 YMGNI
-304 ILPQDFKKYFENQAN
+304 VLPQDFKKYFENQAN
-319 NRITIGVEKNA
+319 NRITIGVEKNL
-330 ETGILWVSGKKGSQK
+330 ETGILWVSGKKGFQK
-345 VMRFKVFK
+345 VMRFKLVEVK
-353 AKEDDMGDFY
+353 DEEQPYFY
-363 PGGYSFPK
+363 SLPK